1 MFRSITEVDEVNA
14 VIQPS
19 AIHVPG
25 IWIAVLVG
33 FLLLVLAGLLVA
45 WRRQSQLVS
54 RLATAQR
61 DRDAALVSITDNVT
75 LVDTDMRIVW
85 ANWSGGETACS
96 LDDPIPG
103 EICHQA
109 VSGRD
114 EPCPGCPVPDVL
126 RTGATAEGEVACNNG
141 RIMRMTASPVRN
153 EDGELVGV
161 VQCARDITEHR
172 RMAERLRQAQKMEA
186 VGQLAAGV
194 AHDFNNGLQVI
205 LGYTEML
212 SAELDDRDDLRE
224 YAGAVLR
231 AGNQAREVVGHLLT
245 FSRNRGSCTEMLD
258 LGAALKERLDPLR
271 RLMGPDIDV
280 NLTVDPGLPLV
291 AADPAR
297 MEQVILNLCVNARD
311 AMPDG
316 GRLDLRLTLA
326 SLRNGDA
333 AKVGAPSPGQYV
345 RLHVEDTGE
354 GIAREVQ
361 DRVFDPFFT
370 TRAVGRGRGLGLA
383 TVYGIV
389 DAHHGFIELD
399 SEPGRGTEV
408 RIGWPAAASI
418 PTAPPVEAAA
428 ATVVRKARILV
439 AEDSAPVRDLAV
451 AVLKRQGHEVAT
463 AADGRE
469 ALNMLLQQ
477 GDHFDVAVLDV
488 VLPGLDGWTV
498 YTRAS
503 AVHPRLR
510 AVFCSGHS
518 AAMLKSEFQF
528 DAPDVQFLQKPYSPA
543 DLAARIQEILTIDG
557 HRAGESRA

>member
-1 MFRSITEVDEVNA
+1 MNA
-14 VIQPS
+14 VIQPN
-19 AIHVPG
+19 AIHIPG
-25 IWIAVLVG
+25 AWIAVLVG

-45 WRRQSQLVS
+45 WRRQARLVR

-61 DRDAALVSITDNVT
+61 DRDVALASITDNVT
-75 LVDTDMRIVW
+75 LVDTGMRIVW
-85 ANWSGGETACS
+85 ANWSGGRSACS
-96 LDDPIPG
+96 LNDPIPG
-103 EICHQA
+103 EICHTVVA
-109 VSGRD
+109 GRD
-114 EPCPGCPVPDVL
+114 EPCVGCPVPEVL
-126 RTGATAEGEVACNNG
+126 RTGETAEGEVTCNNG
-141 RIMRMTASPVRN
+141 RIMRMTASPVRDEN
-153 EDGELVGV
+153 GELIGV
-161 VQCARDITEHR
+161 TQCARDITEQR

-212 SAELDDRDDLRE
+212 AAELDDRADLRE
-224 YAGAVLR
+224 YTGAVLR
-231 AGNQAREVVGHLLT
+231 AGNQARDVVGHLLA
-245 FSRNRGSCTEMLD
+245 FSRNRGSCAEMVD
-258 LGAALKERLDPLR
+258 LGAALTERLDPLR
-271 RLMGPDIDV
+271 RLMGPDIDI
-280 NLTVDPGLPLV
+280 NLSVEPDLPLV

-316 GRLDLRLTLA
+316 GRLDLRLTMA
-326 SLRNGDA
+326 TLRNGDA
-333 AKVGAPSPGQYV
+333 ARVGAPAPGDYV

-354 GIAREVQ
+354 GIAPEVR

-389 DAHHGFIELD
+389 SAHQGYIELD

-408 RIGWPAAASI
+408 RIGWPAAATV
-418 PTAPPVEAAA
+418 PAAQPVEAAA
-428 ATVVRKARILV
+428 ATVIRKARILV
-439 AEDSAPVRDLAV
+439 AEDSRPVRDLAV

-463 AADGRE
+463 ASDGRE
-469 ALNMLLQQ
+469 ALSMLLQQ
-477 GDHFDVAVLDV
+477 GDRFDVVVMDV

-498 YTRAS
+498 YSRAS

-528 DAPDVQFLQKPYSPA
+528 DAPDVQYLQKPYSPA
-543 DLAARIQEILTIDG
+543 DLATRIQEILTTDG